1 MGISHKRIKV
11 RKIKNTDLAIQ
22 IQFVIELNWEIAFNE
37 HHKKCALGSL
47 APRDSV
53 RIELV
58 SLWRWR
64 KRRIEWAERASEW
77 SSAAF
82 TSAAARSADPQFQ
95 CVP

>member
-11 RKIKNTDLAIQ
+11 RRIKNTDLAIQ

-47 APRDSV
+47 APRDGV

-58 SLWRWR
+58 CLWRWR
-64 KRRIEWAERASEW
+64 KWRIDWVERPSEW
-77 SSAAF
+77 SSTAVAP
-82 TSAAARSADPQFQ
+82 AAARSADPQLQ

>member
-1 MGISHKRIKV
+1 MGISHKRINV

-37 HHKKCALGSL
+37 HYKKCALGSL

-58 SLWRWR
+58 CLWRWR
-64 KRRIEWAERASEW
+64 KWWIEWTECPSGW

-82 TSAAARSADPQFQ
+82 SSAAASSADPQLQ